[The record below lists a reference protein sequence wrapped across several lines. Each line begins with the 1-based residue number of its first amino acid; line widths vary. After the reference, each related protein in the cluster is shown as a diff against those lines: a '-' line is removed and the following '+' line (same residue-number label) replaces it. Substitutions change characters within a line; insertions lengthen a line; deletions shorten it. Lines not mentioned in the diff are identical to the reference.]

1 MRPEFGFRSDFNGL
15 GVFVFKHK
23 DKWRIQ
29 SILNQGLSGLTVES
43 AVNNLTTPD
52 NSCMVDS
59 SFEGGNLIYVTIKVD
74 SGKLS
79 VDYRL
84 PHTGAT
90 YKCIADKKYQ
100 VLKKTGYIGV
110 TSGNPINQNVNEI
123 GIHSIDFFNG
133 NQAFYQ
139 HEKEIVG
146 EQTYYKRDESGYM
159 GAAAYPWSAKL
170 NTIEMGKVAFDVLEM
185 KRTNREY
192 RREQFMKSLH
202 IVRKEDDIREV
213 IFKMF
218 E

>member
-1 MRPEFGFRSDFNGL
+1 M
-15 GVFVFKHK
+15 
-23 DKWRIQ
+23 

-52 NSCMVDS
+52 NSCMIDS
-59 SFEGGNLIYVTIKVD
+59 QFEGGHLIYITMKVEN
-74 SGKLS
+74 GKLS
-79 VDYRL
+79 VDYEL
-84 PHTGAT
+84 PQYGETF
-90 YKCIADKKYQ
+90 KCITEKKYQ

-110 TSGNPINQNVNEI
+110 TAGNPKNQNINEI
-123 GIHSIDFFNG
+123 DIHSIDFFNR

-146 EQTYYKRDESGYM
+146 DQTYFKRDESGFM

-192 RREQFMKSLH
+192 RRE
-202 IVRKEDDIREV
+202 
-213 IFKMF
+213 
-218 E
+218 